1 VSAEDGP
8 RRTGS
13 QSDRAIFR
21 QSGLTGVAAMAGVI
35 AGLILDVSI
44 AFRFGAGPKTDEF
57 FVAARIPI
65 GLIAVI
71 TAAANQAL
79 VPAFRTSLT
88 QRGERS
94 TDRLISM
101 VIAFV
106 LIVGA
111 ALVLLTWLAAGLL
124 VHVTAPGL
132 PASEYGPAAS
142 MVPIMFAM
150 IPLVAIAEVMRAY
163 LNARYAFVAPALM
176 TVVLNGLAAAMII
189 VLPAL
194 GWKDIFLVALAF
206 VSGAAAQLLF
216 MCVMAVRHGLR
227 LRPALDLGDEQL
239 RSVGNLCLRPL
250 VAAGLNPVARVG
262 EQMIVSLLPTGS
274 ISVLNY
280 GFLINSAVGGTV
292 FFRSVIVALVPRL
305 TDAHN
310 RQGQAEVRRITGLGV
325 RIMLAISLPLTA
337 FMAVLGKPAAIA
349 VFDRGQFTLDKAE
362 LLGTV
367 LIIYSISLVG
377 QALQRALLAPFYAR
391 LDTRTPL
398 RNALYG
404 LLANLVLLPLLVL
417 PFGVHHPIAIVG
429 VALAYSLAQ
438 YVNAS
443 HAWYRLTQADGN
455 PLRGVLPYAI
465 RLLIASGLSAVAMIG
480 ASLLLNLGEASRD
493 ADRVQ
498 LLIRTPIAGLVGLVV
513 LAVAMYVLAGR
524 EIAGWRT
531 VLRRRPRPSLPPDSE
546 GASGP
551 GEDPLTGFGSGGD
564 AEAGS
569 GATDDEAPEPE
580 STAIAANLP

>member
-1 VSAEDGP
+1 MSATVGARPPE
-8 RRTGS
+8 
-13 QSDRAIFR
+13 QHSDRAIFR

-44 AFRFGAGPKTDEF
+44 AFRFGAGARTDEF

-65 GLIAVI
+65 GLVAVI

-79 VPAFRTSLT
+79 VPAFRTSIT
-88 QRGERS
+88 QRGDRS

-101 VIAFV
+101 VIAVV

-111 ALVLLTWLAAGLL
+111 ALVLLTWLIAGPF

-132 PASEYGPAAS
+132 PVAEFSTAAS
-142 MVPIMFAM
+142 MVPVMFAM
-150 IPLVAIAEVMRAY
+150 IPLVAVAEVMRAY

-176 TVVLNGLAAAMII
+176 TVVLNGLAAVMII
-189 VLPAL
+189 VIPLV
-194 GWKDIFLVALAF
+194 GWKDIQLVAIAF
-206 VSGAAAQLLF
+206 VSGAAAQLVF
-216 MCVMAVRHGLR
+216 MCAMAVRHGLR
-227 LRPALDLGDEQL
+227 IRPALDLGDEQL
-239 RSVGNLCLRPL
+239 RSVGKLCVRPL
-250 VAAGLNPVARVG
+250 GAAGLNPVARLG
-262 EQMIVSLLPTGS
+262 EQLIVSFLPTGS

-310 RQGQAEVRRITGLGV
+310 IGGQAEVRRVTGLGV
-325 RIMLAISLPLTA
+325 RIMLAISLPLA
-337 FMAVLGKPAAIA
+337 ALMAVLGKPAAVA
-349 VFDRGQFTLDKAE
+349 VFDRGKFTLPEAG

-367 LIIYSISLVG
+367 LMVYAVSLVG

-404 LLANLVLLPLLVL
+404 LIANLVLLPVLVL
-417 PFGVHHPIAIVG
+417 PFGIHNVNAIIG

-438 YVNAS
+438 YVNAG
-443 HAWYRLTQADGN
+443 HAWYRLTHTDGN
-455 PLRGVLPYAI
+455 PMRGVGPFAV
-465 RLLIASGLSAVAMIG
+465 RLAIASALSAAAMIG
-480 ASLLLNLGEASRD
+480 ASLVLHLAAEVGK

-498 LLIRTPIAGLVGLVV
+498 LLIRTPVAGLVGLAV
-513 LAVAMYVLAGR
+513 LLVALYLLAGG
-524 EIAGWRT
+524 EIRNWRS
-531 VLRRRPRPSLPPDSE
+531 VLRRRRPPA
-546 GASGP
+546 GG
-551 GEDPLTGFGSGGD
+551 GGGSSTIGGD
-564 AEAGS
+564 
-569 GATDDEAPEPE
+569 DELAFPVPEPQV
-580 STAIAANLP
+580 

>member
-1 VSAEDGP
+1 MSAKMGV
-8 RRTGS
+8 RRPE
-13 QSDRAIFR
+13 QHSDRAIFR
-21 QSGLTGVAAMAGVI
+21 QSGLTGLAAMAGVI
-35 AGLILDVSI
+35 AGLILDISI
-44 AFRFGAGPKTDEF
+44 AFRFGAGAHTDEF

-65 GLIAVI
+65 GLVAVI

-101 VIAFV
+101 VMAVV

-111 ALVLLTWLAAGLL
+111 ALVLLTWLLAGPF

-132 PASEYGPAAS
+132 PVGEFSAAAS
-142 MVPIMFAM
+142 MVPVMFAM
-150 IPLVAIAEVMRAY
+150 VPLVAIAEVMRAY

-189 VLPAL
+189 VLPIF
-194 GWKDIFLVALAF
+194 GWKDIFLVAIAF
-206 VSGAAAQLLF
+206 VSGAAAQLVF

-227 LRPALDLGDEQL
+227 IRPALDLGDEQL
-239 RSVGNLCLRPL
+239 RFVGKLCVRPL
-250 VAAGLNPVARVG
+250 GAAGLNPVARVG
-262 EQMIVSLLPTGS
+262 EQLIVSFLPTGS

-310 RQGQAEVRRITGLGV
+310 LGGQAEVRRVTGLGV
-325 RIMLAISLPLTA
+325 RIMLSISLPLAA
-337 FMAVLGKPAAIA
+337 FMAVLGKPAAVA
-349 VFDRGQFTLDKAE
+349 VFHRGQFLLPQAE

-367 LIIYSISLVG
+367 LVVYSISLVG
-377 QALQRALLAPFYAR
+377 QAMQRALLAPFYAR

-404 LLANLVLLPLLVL
+404 LVANLILLPVLVL
-417 PFGVHHPIAIVG
+417 PFGLHNRNAIIG

-438 YVNAS
+438 YVNAT
-443 HAWYRLTQADGN
+443 HAWYRLTHTDGN
-455 PLRGVLPYAI
+455 PLRGLLPFAI

-480 ASLLLNLGEASRD
+480 ASLVLNLGDESRNG
-493 ADRVQ
+493 DRVQ
-498 LLIRTPIAGLVGLVV
+498 LLIRTPIAGVVGLAV
-513 LAVAMYVLAGR
+513 LLVAVYLLAGG
-524 EIAGWRT
+524 EIRNWRSL
-531 VLRRRPRPSLPPDSE
+531 LRRRAPAA
-546 GASGP
+546 GA
-551 GEDPLTGFGSGGD
+551 DGSSTILG
-564 AEAGS
+564 
-569 GATDDEAPEPE
+569 DDEATDHGPD
-580 STAIAANLP
+580 I